1 MPRMQ
6 ALPLSHLSD
15 HDLFTELRQSC
26 AEGNRLTAERLAF
39 LGEVEE
45 RRLHLLMASPSMY
58 DFCRRRLGMSEG
70 RAHRHVAGARLG
82 RRYPFLL
89 PQIANGELYL
99 STLTLMAPYLTDE
112 NIHELLEET
121 RGKSRT
127 QVDVILSL
135 KFGMKSYPPRFGP
148 SLFMDDELHA
158 LVTWARDHF
167 SNVVPSGDISEL
179 TKRVYAELKTRIDKE
194 ERRALVLP
202 ASAAKTKT
210 KTKTKTTKTI
220 PRANRR
226 HVHARDEGRCTYVD
240 PNTGERCPAKAYL
253 QLDHIVG
260 RADGGEHGIENLR
273 LACRAHNAWFA
284 ELRYG
289 KEYIQKRIRLR
300 QRKPP
305 RLMSTASDSSD

>member
-1 MPRMQ
+1 MQ
-6 ALPLSHLSD
+6 TPSLDHLSD
-15 HDLFTELRQSC
+15 QDLFARLRQNCSD
-26 AEGNRLTAERLAF
+26 GNRLTAERLAF

-45 RRLHLLMASPSMY
+45 RRLHLSMASPSMY
-58 DFCRRRLGMSEG
+58 DFCRRRLGMSDG
-70 RAHRHVAGARLG
+70 RAYRNVAGARLG

-89 PQIANGELYL
+89 PLIANGELFL
-99 STLTLMAPYLTDE
+99 STLSLMAPYLTDE
-112 NIHELLEET
+112 NIHELVAAT

-135 KFGMKSYPPRFGP
+135 KFGVKSYAPRFGP

-167 SNVVPSGDISEL
+167 SNVMPNGDISEL
-179 TKRVYAELKTRIDKE
+179 TKRVYSELKARV
-194 ERRALVLP
+194 ERERCRALAKPMP
-202 ASAAKTKT
+202 APEP
-210 KTKTKTTKTI
+210 TKTI

-226 HVHARDEGRCTYVD
+226 HVHARDAGRCTYVD

-260 RADGGEHGIENLR
+260 RADGGDHDIENLR
-273 LACRAHNAWFA
+273 LACRAHNSWFA

-289 KEYIQKRIRLR
+289 KAYIRKRIHLR
-300 QRKPP
+300 QR
-305 RLMSTASDSSD
+305 ASASRQC